1 MSIEK
6 IGDDGFIVDR
16 EHVMVFQIHA
26 RIGALSL
33 SISIGGRPGLMDAM
47 ARQCGSGKRTK
58 RGVMEDYVLWLY
70 SIGGSLGA
78 QWGSVTRALGEER
91 AGKLKRKCDKITI
104 KNAAIRQSN

>member
-6 IGDDGFIVDR
+6 IGDDGFIIDGAHIAVYQV
-16 EHVMVFQIHA
+16 HVA
-26 RIGALSL
+26 IGALSL
-33 SISIGGRPGLMDAM
+33 SIRNGGRPGLMDAM

-58 RGVMEDYVLWLY
+58 RGVMEDYVAWWY

-91 AGKLKRKCDKITI
+91 AGKLRRKCDKITT
-104 KNAAIRQSN
+104 KSAAIRQSN